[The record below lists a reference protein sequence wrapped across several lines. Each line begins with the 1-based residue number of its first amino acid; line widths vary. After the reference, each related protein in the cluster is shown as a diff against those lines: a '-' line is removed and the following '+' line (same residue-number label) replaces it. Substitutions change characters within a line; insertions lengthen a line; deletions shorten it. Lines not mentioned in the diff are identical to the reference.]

1 MLLTSS
7 CNVTCSIQEL
17 LILYKYRKEAQRNL
31 EAIFPRSK
39 ISSHT
44 SKCLTNYIVH
54 IFCLIATILSLIL
67 TLQLLVV
74 QGHDIN
80 TKRQV
85 IKREKFGCAIY
96 KLKQLPVNLIQI
108 GTAHFPWCC
117 AWGYFLPYLAN
128 KLIPQ
133 DIF

>member
-17 LILYKYRKEAQRNL
+17 LILYKYSRKEAQRNL

-54 IFCLIATILSLIL
+54 IFCLIPTILSLIL

-96 KLKQLPVNLIQI
+96 KLKQLPVTSYRLEQHI
-108 GTAHFPWCC
+108 FPG
-117 AWGYFLPYLAN
+117 AVHG
-128 KLIPQ
+128 
-133 DIF
+133 DIFYPI

>member
-17 LILYKYRKEAQRNL
+17 LILYKYRKKAQRNL

-44 SKCLTNYIVH
+44 SKCLTNYSVH
-54 IFCLIATILSLIL
+54 IFCLIPNILSLIL

-85 IKREKFGCAIY
+85 IKRENFRCAIY
-96 KLKQLPVNLIQI
+96 QTQTVTGKPHRLERHI
-108 GTAHFPWCC
+108 FPG
-117 AWGYFLPYLAN
+117 AVHG
-128 KLIPQ
+128 
-133 DIF
+133 DIFYPI

>member
-7 CNVTCSIQEL
+7 CNVTCSVREL
-17 LILYKYRKEAQRNL
+17 LILYKYSRKEAQRNL

-44 SKCLTNYIVH
+44 SKCLTNYSVH
-54 IFCLIATILSLIL
+54 IFCLIPNILSLIL

-85 IKREKFGCAIY
+85 IKRENFGCGIY
-96 KLKQLPVNLIQI
+96 QTQTVTGKPHRLERHI
-108 GTAHFPWCC
+108 FPG
-117 AWGYFLPYLAN
+117 AVHG
-128 KLIPQ
+128 
-133 DIF
+133 DIFYPI

>member
-85 IKREKFGCAIY
+85 IKREKFGCATY
-96 KLKQLPVNLIQI
+96 QTQTVTGKPHTDWN
-108 GTAHFPWCC
+108 GTFSLVLCM
-117 AWGYFLPYLAN
+117 G
-128 KLIPQ
+128 
-133 DIF
+133 IFFTLSSK